1 MKVFKLER
9 IKLFKTEFFPSQKKI
24 VFNTQKFYK
33 NIMPGIPKPIPKPLP
48 EKIPE
53 FFLKKKTYRF
63 NVEKYIEK
71 NCLKTGRWSPKEH
84 LAFLDILDKYGADWK
99 KANALIGNRTSIQ
112 IRTHANKFFKKLKR
126 YKDEDLGIDFTSNSI
141 KNLNDMI
148 KHIKNVNRDYSVYNI
163 FLINSEKN
171 PFEKKK
177 SNETEETQ
185 DKESKDD
192 INNDNENIESDKD
205 KKNNKGNNTDIEKEN
220 NSTKEISVNPKEN
233 INKINNKPRSCF
245 NPININS
252 NNNDNNKEKE
262 NKFYD
267 YLNHAIFTNV
277 LNIISLKKSDIL
289 RNYLQNLRNCLIL
302 DIKYNNLTTDD
313 VWENIEEN

>member
-171 PFEKKK
+171 PFEKK
-177 SNETEETQ
+177 NE
-185 DKESKDD
+185 
-192 INNDNENIESDKD
+192 
-205 KKNNKGNNTDIEKEN
+205 
-220 NSTKEISVNPKEN
+220 
-233 INKINNKPRSCF
+233 
-245 NPININS
+245 
-252 NNNDNNKEKE
+252 
-262 NKFYD
+262 
-267 YLNHAIFTNV
+267 
-277 LNIISLKKSDIL
+277 
-289 RNYLQNLRNCLIL
+289 
-302 DIKYNNLTTDD
+302 
-313 VWENIEEN
+313 